1 MGSRIASLT
10 LTDNAT
16 GSPQTVSLN
25 GTGVAAATPPGAYQ
39 VVVNGS
45 SNGDLH
51 NMSVTVNVQ

>member
-25 GTGVAAATPPGAYQ
+25 GTAVAAATPAGAYQ